1 MNVLLVAE
9 EAAGIQTL
17 RAIVA
22 TENRLVG
29 VLTTDPS
36 RGGGAT
42 VRGVAEGLGVET
54 RPSELVR
61 EPDTAEWLREQDVD
75 VLLNVHSLYVIHH
88 DVVRAPRIGAFNLHP
103 GPLPE
108 YAGLN
113 APSWAIYNGEAT
125 HGVTV
130 HWMEP
135 EIDTGAVAYTTSFDL
150 TDGDTGLSVSAR
162 CVREGV
168 PLVERLLADAA
179 ADPESIPRL
188 QQDLSRRRYYGRR
201 DVPHEGR
208 VVWSEPAARLAAF
221 VRASDYFPFAS
232 PWGQPR
238 ARLGERDVFVL
249 KAEATGEAS
258 DAGPGTVDAVDDGGA
273 ARVAAGDEWLLVRRL
288 QADGAPLAAGEVVK
302 PGDRLEDG

>member
-1 MNVLLVAE
+1 VNIVLVAE

-61 EPDTAEWLREQDVD
+61 EPETAEWLREQDVD
-75 VLLNVHSLYVIHH
+75 LLLNVHSLYVIHPE
-88 DVVRAPRIGAFNLHP
+88 VVRAPRVGAFNLHP

-113 APSWAIYNGEAT
+113 APSWAIYNGEAS

-135 EIDTGAVAYTTSFDL
+135 EIDTGAVAYAARFDL
-150 TDGDTGLSVSAR
+150 TDDDTGLSVSVR

-179 ADPESIPRL
+179 ADAASIPRI
-188 QQDLSRRRYYGRR
+188 QQDLSRRRYYRR
-201 DVPHEGR
+201 GEVPDDGKL
-208 VVWSEPAARLAAF
+208 VWDRPARQVTAF
-221 VRASDYFPFAS
+221 VRACDYFPFPS
-232 PWGQPR
+232 PWGHPVGYLDDR
-238 ARLGERDVFVL
+238 ELAVL
-249 KAEATGEAS
+249 KATTTGEPTQVAE
-258 DAGPGTVDAVDDGGA
+258 PGTVGEAVGDAVP
-273 ARVAAGDEWLLVRRL
+273 VAAGDEWVLVQRVQLDGGARPAAEVLAEGARL
-288 QADGAPLAAGEVVK
+288 
-302 PGDRLEDG
+302 R